1 MGDLLLENKM
11 VKEDELIEALKYQR
25 RTGTLLGASLLA
37 KGYVTKDKL
46 NYIRTKQLR
55 AYPEELRLEDLNL
68 DLIYL
73 VPEVIAK
80 SGKVLPIGK
89 LEGSL
94 LLAKVEGE
102 KDSFTQT
109 LTKKTG
115 MKVEYVNLPGEKL
128 EPLLEEAYSLA
139 ARKRKEENK
148 FGNMLVKRGFLNKYQ
163 LDIAL
168 ELQKKIGSRIGK
180 VLILLNFIS
189 EEDLAKSLSEYF
201 SIKYIE
207 YIVFNNKDVNKNL
220 ARVFPEEF
228 ARANLV
234 LPIKC
239 QDDKIVFVLNDPLN
253 FVAINKIKSIFN
265 RKIKPV
271 IETESNIIFLLNYS
285 YSSIKEEEPFKLI
298 KIF

>member
-1 MGDLLLENKM
+1 
-11 VKEDELIEALKYQR
+11 
-25 RTGTLLGASLLA
+25 
-37 KGYVTKDKL
+37 
-46 NYIRTKQLR
+46 
-55 AYPEELRLEDLNL
+55 
-68 DLIYL
+68 
-73 VPEVIAK
+73 
-80 SGKVLPIGK
+80 
-89 LEGSL
+89 
-94 LLAKVEGE
+94 
-102 KDSFTQT
+102 
-109 LTKKTG
+109 
-115 MKVEYVNLPGEKL
+115 
-128 EPLLEEAYSLA
+128 
-139 ARKRKEENK
+139 
-148 FGNMLVKRGFLNKYQ
+148 MLVKRGFLNKYQ

-201 SIKYIE
+201 SIE
-207 YIVFNNKDVNKNL
+207 YIVFNNKDVDKNL